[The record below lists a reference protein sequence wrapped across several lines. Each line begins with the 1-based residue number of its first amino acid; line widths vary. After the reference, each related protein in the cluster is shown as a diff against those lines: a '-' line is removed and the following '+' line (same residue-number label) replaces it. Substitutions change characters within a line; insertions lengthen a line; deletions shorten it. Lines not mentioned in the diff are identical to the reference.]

1 MNHIAQIAYPQS
13 GGAENTATQVLLVR
27 TQTGTKQRQRTKYK
41 KTNKG
46 GTDNHVFASRTTL
59 HSCAF

>member
-1 MNHIAQIAYPQS
+1 
-13 GGAENTATQVLLVR
+13 VLLVR